1 MMHRLIF
8 LDCQSITDEQGN
20 HIGKEL
26 ERMDQG
32 RTLLM
37 DVIIRDVKQE
47 KSLNADIKCSHVVM
61 TLWYVLKEQGESN
74 LFSSWKTRVNC
85 VLENVIN
92 QKAVG
97 FMDITKGGVNA
108 YY

>member
-1 MMHRLIF
+1 
-8 LDCQSITDEQGN
+8 
-20 HIGKEL
+20 
-26 ERMDQG
+26 MDQG

-37 DVIIRDVKQE
+37 NIVVRDVKEE
-47 KSLNADIKCSHVVM
+47 KNLNVDIKCSHVMM

-97 FMDITKGGVNA
+97 FMDITKDGVNS